1 MLGGMPSYCLLYVK
15 LIRNQIFYI
24 LKLNAHFTR
33 HILTAL
39 SSIRYLQGC
48 KKKKLENVR
57 EVLQITK
64 KTDDIFFQYNSAVIS
79 ANKVFNLHT
88 LNECLRYSV
97 HVLRH
102 RVP

>member
-48 KKKKLENVR
+48 KNKKIGECARSAADNEKDGR
-57 EVLQITK
+57 Y
-64 KTDDIFFQYNSAVIS
+64 IFSI
-79 ANKVFNLHT
+79 
-88 LNECLRYSV
+88 
-97 HVLRH
+97 
-102 RVP
+102 